1 MEVVFITWAEK
12 PTVMCLCGVTRC
24 SGHVD
29 RTLRSVLLEIQ
40 CLSCDRTRPVVIF
53 PLWNLTG
60 VDRTL
65 APSIRSLTSQRLVA
79 LDEITLIK

>member
-1 MEVVFITWAEK
+1 MEEVFITMAK
-12 PTVMCLCGVTRC
+12 KQTVMCLYGVTGR

-29 RTLRSVLLEIQ
+29 RTLRSVLPELQ
-40 CLSCDRTRPVVIF
+40 CLKCDRTRPVMIF

-65 APSIRSLTSQRLVA
+65 APRVRSVTSQRPVA
-79 LDEITLIK
+79 PDEITLIK